1 MILQFG
7 TSRFLQAHVDLFAW
21 EAAQAGQ
28 DVPDIAI
35 VQVSGDASRAGRL
48 QAFNDSAGFPVIVRG
63 LEQGV
68 PVERRVQVCSVT
80 RGLSASG
87 DWAALCDL
95 FVDRAT
101 HIVSNSGDTGY
112 DIGDADRA
120 RNGDGPP
127 RSFCGILLNLLHRRW
142 MAGRPGVTLLPCELV
157 AANGATLRKAV
168 RGLAI
173 AQGLETD
180 FIAWLEATC
189 LWVNTLVD
197 RIVSAPL
204 EPAGAVAEPYALWA
218 IERQPALVMPFVHPS
233 VTVVN
238 DLQRSERLKLHIL
251 NLGHSWL
258 AEEWAQAGGDRAVT
272 VLSMMQ
278 DEASA
283 DRLARL
289 YADEVVPGFT
299 AMGWGEH
306 ARDYVAMTL
315 DRFANPYLEH
325 RLSDIHAH
333 HPAKVAKR
341 IGAFV
346 DWVDGS
352 DCHLPMPHLRALA
365 GRYGDIE

>member
-1 MILQFG
+1 MIVQFG

-28 DVPDIAI
+28 DVAAITI

-48 QAFNDSAGFPVIVRG
+48 QAFNDPDGFPVIVRG

-68 PVERRVQVCSVT
+68 PVERKVQVRSVT
-80 RGLSASG
+80 RGLSAAQ
-87 DWAALCDL
+87 DWEALCDV
-95 FVDRAT
+95 FVDRANYV
-101 HIVSNSGDTGY
+101 VSNSGDAGY
-112 DIGDADRA
+112 DIVDADRVQH
-120 RNGDGPP
+120 GDGLP
-127 RSFCGILLNLLHRRW
+127 RSFCGILLQLLHRRW

-157 AANGATLRKAV
+157 AANGATLRKAL

-180 FIAWLEATC
+180 FIAWLGTEC

-204 EPAGAVAEPYALWA
+204 EPAGAIAEPFGLWA
-218 IERQPALVMPFVHPS
+218 IERQPGLIMPFAHPS
-233 VTVVN
+233 VVVVD
-238 DLQRSERLKLHIL
+238 DLQLHERLKLHIL

-258 AEEWAQAGGDRAVT
+258 AEEWAQAGGDPAMT
-272 VLSMMQ
+272 MLAMMQ
-278 DEASA
+278 DGASA

-299 AMGWGEH
+299 ARGWETH

-315 DRFANPYLEH
+315 ERFANPYLEH
-325 RLSDIHAH
+325 RLSDIYAH

-341 IGAFV
+341 ITAFV
-346 DWVDGS
+346 DWVDSS
-352 DCHLPMPHLRALA
+352 DSHLPMPQLRTLA
-365 GRYGDIE
+365 ARYGDMR